1 MNIDSKKVRE
11 TALQLEKTMNEAEI
25 LQLCAFLTLGLS
37 SDMRASENMKAFLSL
52 KASTNAEIFDNMNNS
67 KENKSIT
74 EESV

>member
-11 TALQLEKTMNEAEI
+11 TALKLEETMNEAEI

-37 SDMRASENMKAFLSL
+37 SDMRASEKMKAFLSL
-52 KASTNAEIFDNMNNS
+52 KASTNMETSGNMKSS
-67 KENKSIT
+67 KENISIT